1 MYFFTDFWVCFA
13 ICAIYVQHSP
23 LDSAWIFHY
32 SASKPA
38 GYVILPEIQV
48 PLLQEL
54 PEVIFL
60 NLNDTIISLLS
71 EKVNF

>member
-23 LDSAWIFHY
+23 LDAAWIFHY